1 MKITEQDLRE
11 QYEKLETEELIELY
25 TKTELSD
32 LASSI
37 LTQILGERGVSPEKL
52 PEPSAK
58 EAEEAETSEKDVTP
72 SFLDLIDYIRQYE
85 SLETEQ
91 LIELC
96 KKSKL
101 NELALSAIAQVLEDR
116 GISHETL
123 NESVFGEEAKETPI
137 PFMKSPPQIK
147 EEDDEE
153 DEFRMK
159 QYKIFENPEGK
170 IEAVK
175 QGWSWPAFFFTCF
188 WALVKRMYPLGI
200 GVFVAFFL
208 VDLAGGLLG
217 GKTEQIIDVLSG
229 IAGFLVI
236 ITFGEFGYIWRES
249 NLRAR
254 GFDDRGIVKGGNP
267 ENAVAVYLE
276 EKPNRLKRKPHPD
289 SMSSLQ
295 RMRRFIQRLWR
306 GEVSL
311 VITFWG
317 CLLGSYILMLPAGAV
332 IGVLLASYSQDLS
345 PEVITYISMWFTI
358 PVDIFVV
365 VAVWRSAWKYQ
376 GPAVWAVLAIV
387 VIVLA
392 AALDVLAIVRAT
404 INLVG

>member
-58 EAEEAETSEKDVTP
+58 EAEEAETSEEDVTP

-147 EEDDEE
+147 EEEDEEE
-153 DEFRMK
+153 DEDARMK
-159 QYKIFENPEGK
+159 QYKIFENSEGE

-175 QGWSWPAFFFTCF
+175 QGWSWPAFFFTSI
-188 WALVKRMYPLGI
+188 WALVKRMYLLGI
-200 GVFVAFFL
+200 GAFVAFFSL
-208 VDLAGGLLG
+208 IL
-217 GKTEQIIDVLSG
+217 Q
-229 IAGFLVI
+229 
-236 ITFGEFGYIWRES
+236 
-249 NLRAR
+249 
-254 GFDDRGIVKGGNP
+254 
-267 ENAVAVYLE
+267 VA
-276 EKPNRLKRKPHPD
+276 
-289 SMSSLQ
+289 S
-295 RMRRFIQRLWR
+295 W
-306 GEVSL
+306 
-311 VITFWG
+311 
-317 CLLGSYILMLPAGAV
+317 
-332 IGVLLASYSQDLS
+332 
-345 PEVITYISMWFTI
+345 
-358 PVDIFVV
+358 
-365 VAVWRSAWKYQ
+365 VAK
-376 GPAVWAVLAIV
+376 L
-387 VIVLA
+387 
-392 AALDVLAIVRAT
+392 
-404 INLVG
+404 NE